1 LKKIDTVVW
10 ANDFSENTG
19 EGRLSRDFI
28 FKFLEY
34 KPKVIIKIK
43 TFQQEFYLRKNKIL
57 TKKNIYKNSFIDKYI
72 TFFYG
77 IIYLW
82 INYKKRILYIN
93 YLPLWNFFIFLL
105 IPSKTILGPITG
117 GVHPIKIDSIA
128 SIVRK
133 IFFPVFYRISLFIIY
148 IKFKKVIFSTNLLKK
163 YILRNNNFFF
173 GYAYNLFLFNNNSVK
188 KKKFDL
194 IFYNRNYQS
203 KKNNL
208 VKRIISNLKEEY
220 KICIVGDKF
229 EGKNFFN
236 YGFVPHKK
244 VINLIRESKIAF
256 ASSENIFS
264 LFAIDCYNSKVKLI
278 YDKRSLFQNVIS
290 KKNSILVDYSKPTLS
305 AKKINYELTKCKFKK
320 DIFFS
325 KYLNKKKKE
334 LNNFLEYYFL

>member
-163 YILRNNNFFF
+163 YILRNNNFFLAMRIIYF
-173 GYAYNLFLFNNNSVK
+173 YLIIIPLK
-188 KKKFDL
+188 KK
-194 IFYNRNYQS
+194 
-203 KKNNL
+203 
-208 VKRIISNLKEEY
+208 
-220 KICIVGDKF
+220 
-229 EGKNFFN
+229 
-236 YGFVPHKK
+236 
-244 VINLIRESKIAF
+244 NLI
-256 ASSENIFS
+256 
-264 LFAIDCYNSKVKLI
+264 
-278 YDKRSLFQNVIS
+278 
-290 KKNSILVDYSKPTLS
+290 
-305 AKKINYELTKCKFKK
+305 
-320 DIFFS
+320 
-325 KYLNKKKKE
+325 
-334 LNNFLEYYFL
+334 

>member
-28 FKFLEY
+28 FKLLEY
-34 KPKVIIKIK
+34 KPNAIIKIK
-43 TFQQEFYLRKNKIL
+43 TFQQEFYLRKDKIL
-57 TKKNIYKNSFIDKYI
+57 TKKVIYKNSFIHKYI
-72 TFFYG
+72 TFFNG

-117 GVHPIKIDSIA
+117 GVHPIKIDSIE

-148 IKFKKVIFSTNLLKK
+148 IKFKKAIFSTNLLKN
-163 YILRNNNFFF
+163 YVSHNNNFFF
-173 GYAYNLFLFNNNSVK
+173 GYVYNLFLFDNNSVK

-208 VKRIISNLKEEY
+208 VKMIILNIKKEY
-220 KICIVGDKF
+220 KICVVGDKF
-229 EGKNFFN
+229 EGKNLFN

-244 VINLIRESKIAF
+244 VMNLIRESKTAF

-264 LFAIDCYNSKVKLI
+264 LFAIDCHNSKVKLI
-278 YDKRSLFQNVIS
+278 YDKRSLFKNVIS

-305 AKKINYELTKCKFKK
+305 AKKINNELAKYKFKK
-320 DIFFS
+320 DLSFI
-325 KYLNKKKKE
+325 KYFNKKKKE